1 MCMTFLGT
9 TTHGWKIGWKK
20 VYRRGESIQ
29 GIYILSP
36 LYEGINTAAYLK
48 FGYYSLYGSMVN
60 SIFQNKTQWYN
71 PDYPQCPP
79 ETQPV
84 TLGAG
89 FFHAYDTV
97 ENLDEIPEYS
107 SMEIIPVYLGPT
119 IYYGTH
125 HEICAEIL
133 IVPTKAE
140 RYEIYKK
147 YGVNF
152 KGDRI

>member
-1 MCMTFLGT
+1 MTFLGM

-29 GIYILSP
+29 GIYMFCP
-36 LYEGINTAAYLK
+36 LYEGINKAASLK
-48 FGYYSLYGSMVN
+48 FGYYSLYGDMIATS
-60 SIFQNKTQWYN
+60 FRGKTQWCN
-71 PDYPQCPP
+71 PNNS
-79 ETQPV
+79 PV

-97 ENLDEIPEYS
+97 ENLDEISEFS
-107 SMEIIPVYLGPT
+107 TMEIIPVYLGPT